1 MSLKSVLRQFRRD
14 RRPQAARP
22 QPSSTAITQTP
33 LNQPGSPE
41 TGYDRDF
48 RAACQALKKFAAPY
62 RLHIGCGKVHIPGWV
77 NVDRDPASEIVDVSW
92 DLRHPLP
99 IHDCTV
105 EYIFHEHFMEHLT
118 VEEGLALSRECLR
131 MLKPGGILR
140 VGMPDLAEVVRQYA
154 ENDWRLP
161 WMKKYGYEH
170 IQTRAENIN
179 ISFREW
185 EHKWLYDREEL
196 HRRLREAGFETI
208 RDAVRKEST
217 VDALRGLETRDETL
231 LVVEAIKS

>member
-14 RRPQAARP
+14 RRPQPTRSPASAA
-22 QPSSTAITQTP
+22 SVALTP
-33 LNQPGSPE
+33 INQPAAPE
-41 TGYDRDF
+41 TDYDRDF
-48 RAACQALKKFAAPY
+48 RAACQALKKFHAPY
-62 RLHIGCGKVHIPGWV
+62 RLHIGCGKVHFPGWV
-77 NVDRDPASEIVDVSW
+77 NVDRDPMSEIVDVSW
-92 DLRHPLP
+92 DLRHSLP
-99 IHDCTV
+99 IHDGTV

-118 VEEGLALSRECLR
+118 VEEGLALSRECRR

-140 VGMPDLAEVVRQYA
+140 IGMPDLADVVRQYA

-179 ISFREW
+179 IAFREW

-196 HRRLREAGFETI
+196 HRRLCEAGFETI

-217 VDALRGLETRDETL
+217 VEALRGLETRDETL
-231 LVVEAIKS
+231 LVVEAIK